1 VKAKH
6 SRILRRRKRE
16 IERRTDRT
24 NFPSHDGPVFA
35 ASNVHYEMA
44 DRWRAI
50 ECGALG
56 AFHLLARNTGLVDA
70 LDANLSLL
78 KLHMPYCESDHVLNI
93 AYNTLTGGTCL
104 EDLELRRNNEAY
116 LDALGAA
123 RIPDPTTAGDFTR
136 RFSPASVLSLMEAI
150 NSIRPGLWK
159 ENLPRHERALA
170 VIDADGTMAP
180 TTGECK
186 EGMGLN
192 HKGQWGYHP
201 LLVSLANTQEVL
213 YLVNRPGNRPS
224 HEGAPEWLDRSAD
237 LVGQAFAKVCFRG
250 DTDFALTA
258 NFDRWDAAGRWF
270 VFGMDAMSNAVQ
282 IAESLPTT
290 AWEALKR
297 SPRHKGTDHARH
309 RRANVKQA
317 IVEERGYKN
326 IELHCEHVAQFEYRP
341 TKCKKTY
348 RVVVLRKD
356 LSVKKGQQLLFDDMR
371 YFFYITNRT
380 DLTPQGVV
388 HFANERCNQEN
399 LIDRQRA
406 VQPGEPDRS
415 AQERDERAAH
425 AHGRSGVELGVHGD
439 GVAGLDAEG
448 VVRACGAAQDVAGG
462 TAGHGVQAV
471 RALDRARAVPDRQDG
486 SSDCVSFP
494 RVHRMA
500 ANVLRHVRPDSPP
513 AHGVGAGPRQF
524 QQRSNAP
531 WVCRC
536 VGVGAV
542 RPNTGRQSAPALR
555 SQRGKRPQ

>member
-6 SRILRRRKRE
+6 STILRRRKRT
-16 IERRTDRT
+16 IRRRTDRT

-44 DRWRAI
+44 DRTRAI
-50 ECGALG
+50 DCGALG
-56 AFHLLARNTGLVDA
+56 AFHMLARNTGLIHA

-104 EDLELRRNNEAY
+104 DDLELRRNNEAY

-150 NSIRPGLWK
+150 NSIRPELWQ

-237 LVGQAFAKVCFRG
+237 LVGQAFGKVCFRG

-258 NFDRWDAAGRWF
+258 HLDRWDAAGHWF
-270 VFGMDAMSNAVQ
+270 VFGMDAMSNAVR

-297 SPRHKGTDHARH
+297 SPRHKGSDRARH
-309 RRANVKQA
+309 RPDNVKQA
-317 IVEERGYKN
+317 IVDERGYDN
-326 IELHCEHVAQFEYRP
+326 IELQSEHVAQFEYRP

-356 LSVKKGQQLLFDDMR
+356 LSVKKGQQLLFDDIR

-380 DLTPQGVV
+380 DLTAQGVV
-388 HFANERCNQEN
+388 QFANERCNQEN
-399 LIDRQRA
+399 LIDQLKNGLNALRMPMGDLVSNWAYMVMASLAWTLKAWFALVAPRKTW
-406 VQPGEPDRS
+406 
-415 AQERDERAAH
+415 RDQL
-425 AHGRSGVELGVHGD
+425 LGMEFKRFVHWI
-439 GVAGLDAEG
+439 
-448 VVRACGAAQDVAGG
+448 VRVPCQI
-462 TAGHGVQAV
+462 V
-471 RALDRARAVPDRQDG
+471 R
-486 SSDCVSFP
+486 
-494 RVHRMA
+494 
-500 ANVLRHVRPDSPP
+500 
-513 AHGVGAGPRQF
+513 
-524 QQRSNAP
+524 
-531 WVCRC
+531 
-536 VGVGAV
+536 
-542 RPNTGRQSAPALR
+542 TGRRIVYRFLGYTEWLR
-555 SQRGKRPQ
+555 TFFATFERIRRLRTA